1 MRASHSAAA
10 ILAASGR
17 RLAMPEQLNVEVAH
31 KLSEHEQAARDK
43 RRWEQAIEILE
54 VVLLA
59 AAAIATAWSGY
70 QAAKGDGQQSVLYS
84 DASVDRV
91 QANTAATLGQQRL
104 AADGAMFSAW
114 LEARAANDT
123 ELQAMLV
130 RRFSPEYRTAFA
142 AWLDTK
148 PFTNQDALPGPG
160 FMTEYHN
167 PQMEQAEQ
175 LNEQAATLE
184 EAGTEARHTAEEY
197 VRATVLFALVL
208 FLVAV
213 GQRFR
218 LRGVRIATIV
228 MAFGLLGY
236 GLYDLATLPPI

>member
-1 MRASHSAAA
+1 
-10 ILAASGR
+10 
-17 RLAMPEQLNVEVAH
+17 MPEQVNVEVAQ
-31 KLSEHEQAARDK
+31 KLSEREKAAREK
-43 RRWEQAIEILE
+43 HRWEEVIEILE
-54 VVLLA
+54 VLLLA

-91 QANTAATLGQQRL
+91 QANTAAALGQQRL

-114 LEARAANDT
+114 LEARAANDAD
-123 ELQAMLV
+123 LQAMLV

-142 AWLDTK
+142 AWLDTR
-148 PFTNQDALPGPG
+148 PFTNPDAPPGPG
-160 FMTEYHN
+160 DMPQYHN

-218 LRGVRIATIV
+218 LRGVRVATIAI
-228 MAFGLLGY
+228 AFGLLAY
-236 GLYDLATLPPI
+236 GLYDLASLPPI

>member
-1 MRASHSAAA
+1 
-10 ILAASGR
+10 
-17 RLAMPEQLNVEVAH
+17 MPEQMNVEVAH
-31 KLSEHEQAARDK
+31 KLSEREQAAGAKD
-43 RRWEQAIEILE
+43 RWEQVIEILE
-54 VVLLA
+54 VVVLA
-59 AAAIATAWSGY
+59 LAAIATAWSGY

-91 QANTAATLGQQRL
+91 KANTAATLGQQRL

-114 LEARAANDT
+114 LQARAANDAQ
-123 ELQAMLV
+123 LQAMLV

-142 AWLDTK
+142 AWLDTE
-148 PFTNQDALPGPG
+148 PFTNPEAPPGPG
-160 FMTEYHN
+160 YLPEYHN
-167 PQMEQAEQ
+167 PQMEQAEK
-175 LNEQAATLE
+175 LNEHAVTLE

-228 MAFGLLGY
+228 MASALFAY
-236 GLYDLATLPPI
+236 GLYNIANLPRL

>member
-1 MRASHSAAA
+1 
-10 ILAASGR
+10 
-17 RLAMPEQLNVEVAH
+17 MPEQMNIEVAH
-31 KLSEHEQAARDK
+31 KLSEQEQAARNK
-43 RRWEQAIEILE
+43 RRWEEVIEILE
-54 VVLLA
+54 VLLLA

-114 LEARAANDT
+114 LEARAANDA

-148 PFTNQDALPGPG
+148 PFTNPDAPPGPG
-160 FMTEYHN
+160 YMPAYHN

-218 LRGVRIATIV
+218 LRGVRIATIA
-228 MAFGLLGY
+228 MALGLLGY
-236 GLYDLATLPPI
+236 GLYNLATLPPI

>member
-1 MRASHSAAA
+1 
-10 ILAASGR
+10 
-17 RLAMPEQLNVEVAH
+17 MPEQMNVEVAH
-31 KLSEHEQAARDK
+31 KLSEREETAREK
-43 RRWEQAIEILE
+43 RRWEAVIEILE
-54 VVLLA
+54 VALLA
-59 AAAIATAWSGY
+59 LAAIATAWSGY

-114 LEARAANDT
+114 LEARAANNAQ
-123 ELQAMLV
+123 LQAMLV

-142 AWLDTK
+142 AWLATE
-148 PFTNQDALPGPG
+148 PFTNPAAPPGPG
-160 FMTEYHN
+160 YLPEYHN
-167 PQMEQAEQ
+167 PQMEQAEK

-184 EAGTEARHTAEEY
+184 KAGTEARHTAEEY

-218 LRGVRIATIV
+218 LRGVRIATIM
-228 MAFGLLGY
+228 MAFGLFTY
-236 GLYDLATLPPI
+236 ALYDLATLPRL

>member
-1 MRASHSAAA
+1 
-10 ILAASGR
+10 
-17 RLAMPEQLNVEVAH
+17 MPEQMNVEVAH
-31 KLSEHEQAARDK
+31 KLSEREQAAGAK
-43 RRWEQAIEILE
+43 RRWEQVIEILE
-54 VVLLA
+54 VVVLA
-59 AAAIATAWSGY
+59 LAAIATAWSGY

-91 QANTAATLGQQRL
+91 KANTAATLGQQRL

-114 LEARAANDT
+114 LQARAANDAQ
-123 ELQAMLV
+123 LQAMLV

-142 AWLDTK
+142 AWLDTE
-148 PFTNQDALPGPG
+148 PFTNPEAPPGPG
-160 FMTEYHN
+160 YLPEYHN
-167 PQMEQAEQ
+167 PQMEQAEK
-175 LNEQAATLE
+175 LNEHAVTLE

-228 MAFGLLGY
+228 MASALFAY
-236 GLYDLATLPPI
+236 SLYNIANLPRL

>member
-1 MRASHSAAA
+1 
-10 ILAASGR
+10 
-17 RLAMPEQLNVEVAH
+17 MPEQMNVEVAH
-31 KLSEHEQAARDK
+31 KLSEREHAARET

-54 VVLLA
+54 VVVLA
-59 AAAIATAWSGY
+59 LAAIATAWSGY
-70 QAAKGDGQQSVLYS
+70 QAARGDGQQSVLYS

-114 LEARAANDT
+114 LEARAANNPQ
-123 ELQAMLV
+123 LQAMLV

-142 AWLDTK
+142 AWLDTE
-148 PFTNQDALPGPG
+148 PFTDPDAPPGPG
-160 FMTEYHN
+160 YLPEYRN
-167 PQMEQAEQ
+167 PQMEQANQ
-175 LNEQAATLE
+175 LNEKAAALE
-184 EAGTEARHTAEEY
+184 KAGTEARHTAEEY

-228 MAFGLLGY
+228 MAFGLFAY
-236 GLYDLATLPPI
+236 GIYHVGTLPRL

>member
-1 MRASHSAAA
+1 
-10 ILAASGR
+10 
-17 RLAMPEQLNVEVAH
+17 MPEQMNVEVAH
-31 KLSEHEQAARDK
+31 KLSEREQAAREK
-43 RRWEQAIEILE
+43 RRWEEALEILE
-54 VVLLA
+54 VLLLA

-114 LEARAANDT
+114 LEARAANDA

-148 PFTNQDALPGPG
+148 PFTNPDAPPGPG
-160 FMTEYHN
+160 YMPEYHN

-175 LNEQAATLE
+175 LTEQAATLE

-218 LRGVRIATIV
+218 LRGVRIATMA
-228 MAFGLLGY
+228 MAFGLLAY
-236 GLYDLATLPPI
+236 GLYNLAALPPI

>member
-1 MRASHSAAA
+1 
-10 ILAASGR
+10 
-17 RLAMPEQLNVEVAH
+17 MPEQMNVEVAH
-31 KLSEHEQAARDK
+31 KLSEHEKAAREK
-43 RRWEQAIEILE
+43 RRWEEVLEILE
-54 VVLLA
+54 VLLLA
-59 AAAIATAWSGY
+59 AAAITTAWSGY

-84 DASVDRV
+84 EASVDRI
-91 QANTAATLGQQRL
+91 QANTASTLGQQRL

-114 LEARAANDT
+114 LQARAASNPQ
-123 ELQAMLV
+123 LQATFV
-130 RRFSPEYRTAFA
+130 RRFSPEYRAAFA
-142 AWLDTK
+142 AWLGTK
-148 PFTNQDALPGPG
+148 PFTNPDAPPGPG
-160 FMTEYHN
+160 YMPEYHN

-213 GQRFR
+213 GQRFQ

-228 MAFGLLGY
+228 MAFGLLAY
-236 GLYDLATLPPI
+236 GLYNLATLPPI

>member
-1 MRASHSAAA
+1 
-10 ILAASGR
+10 
-17 RLAMPEQLNVEVAH
+17 
-31 KLSEHEQAARDK
+31 
-43 RRWEQAIEILE
+43 
-54 VVLLA
+54 
-59 AAAIATAWSGY
+59 
-70 QAAKGDGQQSVLYS
+70 
-84 DASVDRV
+84 
-91 QANTAATLGQQRL
+91 
-104 AADGAMFSAW
+104 
-114 LEARAANDT
+114 
-123 ELQAMLV
+123 MLV

-142 AWLDTK
+142 AWLDTR
-148 PFTNQDALPGPG
+148 PFTNPDAPPGPG
-160 FMTEYHN
+160 DMPQYHN

>member
-1 MRASHSAAA
+1 
-10 ILAASGR
+10 
-17 RLAMPEQLNVEVAH
+17 MPEQMNVEVAH
-31 KLSEHEQAARDK
+31 KLSEQEQAARNK
-43 RRWEQAIEILE
+43 RRWEEVIEILE
-54 VVLLA
+54 VLLLA

-114 LEARAANDT
+114 LEARAANDA

-148 PFTNQDALPGPG
+148 PFTNPDAPPGPG
-160 FMTEYHN
+160 YMPAYHN

-218 LRGVRIATIV
+218 LRGVRIAT
-228 MAFGLLGY
+228 MAMALGLLGY
-236 GLYDLATLPPI
+236 GLSNLATLPPI